1 MLTIRQFNI
10 IILLG
15 DTMSDLLNNETYRNT
30 FKTDKSKINDILR
43 IMIYTNHRIEGNI
56 YKCNSIIE
64 TFRAYGE
71 SYNTVISYGYLTI
84 NKNLIKFEYF
94 QEYWKWLVEFENKFL
109 SDYYINAKT
118 LINYIRQSNYELFNM
133 PEKIDDNHYLNPFE
147 IWESMYS
154 GKILN
159 QKNEKVNLF
168 SNIFKAVSNKEIC
181 NRTNLFLNNMYKLE
195 NKLNPLFDIRFL
207 KLRNQKP
214 GNYIVPYKDW
224 YIFSLFYIYQEGLN
238 VKEYTKKGNKID
250 GKKSSKIPKFNI
262 KRSCSEDSFK
272 SVIKNVLHFIDIYIE
287 EPGSIFISQLHRVDD
302 LFKIFKMQT
311 MTKYFLVFQED
322 KFLSLISKSKTK
334 MEDDEKN
341 FILTTLKYS
350 VFYDY
355 DFITK
360 CLYSNCKN
368 PFYIF
373 GMFTYL
379 YFYNEEKE
387 DSKEKEDG
395 VNKEDS
401 VNKDNDG
408 KKEDDNKTK
417 EDSWLNYEN
426 VSLTTNFEIIK
437 ENTIRIID
445 CFSHQ
450 SIGFDLS
457 IGAKFDDLS
466 SDIKDIAFFKHMEKD
481 FVSVRKKMYENETN
495 KTKDFLNLNNYFNII
510 SDDNLKIDKNEYKD
524 FICYEMARN
533 GYYLDNDVL
542 KIYLEEIIKKYKDPV
557 IINLAKNKN
566 KWTNVHIKEIKDY
579 MSYLVKLQCTNLP
592 RSYFKKFDI
601 LDDVN
606 RFVGDDGLEEY
617 RTQ

>member
-1 MLTIRQFNI
+1 MVYIDHR
-10 IILLG
+10 
-15 DTMSDLLNNETYRNT
+15 
-30 FKTDKSKINDILR
+30 R
-43 IMIYTNHRIEGNI
+43 IKRNI
-56 YKCNSIIE
+56 YKCYSIME
-64 TFRAYGE
+64 TFYIYDGF
-71 SYNTVISYGYLTI
+71 YDTPYPYLNRI
-84 NKNLIKFEYF
+84 IKNILFKFEYF
-94 QEYWKWLVEFENKFL
+94 QEYWKWLVEFENNFL

-168 SNIFKAVSNKEIC
+168 SNILKAVSNKEIC

-195 NKLNPLFDIRFL
+195 NKLENKNYPSFNVRFL

-214 GNYIVPYKDW
+214 GNYIVSYKDW

-238 VKEYTKKGNKID
+238 VKEYTKKGNKSD

-311 MTKYFLVFQED
+311 MTKYFLAFQED
-322 KFLSLISKSKTK
+322 KFLSLISKSKK
-334 MEDDEKN
+334 EMEEDEKN
-341 FILTTLKYS
+341 FILKYS

-360 CLYSNCKN
+360 CLCSNCKN

-379 YFYNEEKE
+379 GFYNEEEE
-387 DSKEKEDG
+387 DSKEE
-395 VNKEDS
+395 E
-401 VNKDNDG
+401 
-408 KKEDDNKTK
+408 DNKTK
-417 EDSWLNYEN
+417 EDSWLNYKN
-426 VSLTTNFEIIK
+426 VSLTTIFEFIK
-437 ENTIRIID
+437 ENTIRAID
-445 CFSHQ
+445 HFSDQ
-450 SIGFDLS
+450 SINSDATIS
-457 IGAKFDDLS
+457 DKFDDWS
-466 SDIKDIAFFKHMEKD
+466 SNFKDTAFFKNIEKD
-481 FVSVRKKMYENETN
+481 FVSIRKKIYENEI
-495 KTKDFLNLNNYFNII
+495 KETKDFLNNYFNII
-510 SDDNLKIDKNEYKD
+510 SDLNLEIDKNEYED

-533 GYYLDNDVL
+533 SYYLDNDVL

-566 KWTNVHIKEIKDY
+566 KWTNAHIKEIKDY

-601 LDDVN
+601 LDDVI

-617 RTQ
+617 RIPNNH

>member
-1 MLTIRQFNI
+1 
-10 IILLG
+10 
-15 DTMSDLLNNETYRNT
+15 MSDLLNNETYRNT
-30 FKTDKSKINDILR
+30 SKTDKSKINDILR
-43 IMIYTNHRIEGNI
+43 IMIYTEHQIERNMC
-56 YKCNSIIE
+56 KQDSIME
-64 TFRAYGE
+64 TFGAYGWL
-71 SYNTVISYGYLTI
+71 YNTLIPYEDLII
-84 NKNLIKFEYF
+84 NKNLFKFEYY
-94 QEYWKWLVEFENKFL
+94 QKYWIWLVKFENKFL

-168 SNIFKAVSNKEIC
+168 SNVFMAISNKEIC

-195 NKLNPLFDIRFL
+195 NKLENKNYPSFNVRFL

-214 GNYIVPYKDW
+214 GNYIVLYKDW

-238 VKEYTKKGNKID
+238 VKEYTKKGNKSD

-302 LFKIFKMQT
+302 FFKIFKMQT
-311 MTKYFLVFQED
+311 MTKYFLAFQED
-322 KFLSLISKSKTK
+322 KFLSLISKSEKE
-334 MEDDEKN
+334 MEEDEKN
-341 FILTTLKYS
+341 FILTKLKYS

-360 CLYSNCKN
+360 CLCSNCKN

-379 YFYNEEKE
+379 GFYNEEEE
-387 DSKEKEDG
+387 DSKEE
-395 VNKEDS
+395 E
-401 VNKDNDG
+401 
-408 KKEDDNKTK
+408 DNKTK
-417 EDSWLNYEN
+417 EDSWLNCQN
-426 VSLTTNFEIIK
+426 ISLTTIFKFIK
-437 ENTIRIID
+437 ENTIRVID
-445 CFSHQ
+445 YFSDQ
-450 SIGFDLS
+450 SINSDATIS
-457 IGAKFDDLS
+457 DKFDDWS
-466 SDIKDIAFFKHMEKD
+466 SNFKDTAFFKNIEKD
-481 FVSVRKKMYENETN
+481 FVSIRKKIYENEI
-495 KTKDFLNLNNYFNII
+495 KETKDFLNNYFNII
-510 SDDNLKIDKNEYKD
+510 SDLNLEIDKNEYED

-533 GYYLDNDVL
+533 SYYLDNDVL

-566 KWTNVHIKEIKDY
+566 KWTNAHIKEIKDY

-592 RSYFKKFDI
+592 RSYFKEFDI
-601 LDDVN
+601 TEDKF

-617 RTQ
+617 RIPNNH

>member
-1 MLTIRQFNI
+1 
-10 IILLG
+10 
-15 DTMSDLLNNETYRNT
+15 
-30 FKTDKSKINDILR
+30 
-43 IMIYTNHRIEGNI
+43 
-56 YKCNSIIE
+56 
-64 TFRAYGE
+64 
-71 SYNTVISYGYLTI
+71 
-84 NKNLIKFEYF
+84 
-94 QEYWKWLVEFENKFL
+94 
-109 SDYYINAKT
+109 
-118 LINYIRQSNYELFNM
+118 
-133 PEKIDDNHYLNPFE
+133 
-147 IWESMYS
+147 MYS

-168 SNIFKAVSNKEIC
+168 SNIFNAVSNKEIC
-181 NRTNLFLNNMYKLE
+181 NRTNLFLNNMYKLK
-195 NKLNPLFDIRFL
+195 NKMYPSFNVCFL
-207 KLRNQKP
+207 ELRNQKP

-250 GKKSSKIPKFNI
+250 GKIPKFNI

-355 DFITK
+355 NFITK
-360 CLYSNCKN
+360 CLCSNCKN
-368 PFYIF
+368 PFYVF

-379 YFYNEEKE
+379 RFYNEEEEDGVKKE
-387 DSKEKEDG
+387 DR
-395 VNKEDS
+395 VNKEDG
-401 VNKDNDG
+401 G
-408 KKEDDNKTK
+408 KKDDNKTK

-426 VSLTTNFEIIK
+426 VSLTSIFENIK
-437 ENTIRIID
+437 ENTIRTID

-450 SIGFDLS
+450 SNGFDLS
-457 IGAKFDDLS
+457 IGAKFDDWS
-466 SDIKDIAFFKHMEKD
+466 SNFKDTAFFKHMEKD
-481 FVSVRKKMYENETN
+481 FVSIRKKIYENEI
-495 KTKDFLNLNNYFNII
+495 KETKDFLNNYFNII
-510 SDDNLKIDKNEYKD
+510 SDVNLEIDKNEYED

-533 GYYLDNDVL
+533 SYYLDNDIL
-542 KIYLEEIIKKYKDPV
+542 RIYLEEIIKKYKDPV

-566 KWTNVHIKEIKDY
+566 KWTNVHIKGIKDY

-601 LDDVN
+601 LDDVI
-606 RFVGDDGLEEY
+606 RFFTDDGLVEY
-617 RTQ
+617 RIPNNY

>member
-15 DTMSDLLNNETYRNT
+15 DTMSDLLNNETYRNIS
-30 FKTDKSKINDILR
+30 KTDKSKISDILR
-43 IMIYTNHRIEGNI
+43 VMVYIDHRIKRNI
-56 YKCNSIIE
+56 YKRNSIME
-64 TFRAYGE
+64 TFYK
-71 SYNTVISYGYLTI
+71 YNGFYDTSFPYLNRI
-84 NKNLIKFEYF
+84 IKNILFKFEYF

-168 SNIFKAVSNKEIC
+168 SNILKAVSNKEIC

-207 KLRNQKP
+207 KLRNQKR
-214 GNYIVPYKDW
+214 GNYIVSYKDW

-238 VKEYTKKGNKID
+238 VKEYTKRGNKID
-250 GKKSSKIPKFNI
+250 GKIPKFNI

-334 MEDDEKN
+334 MEDDEKK

-355 DFITK
+355 NFITK
-360 CLYSNCKN
+360 CLCSNCKN
-368 PFYIF
+368 PFYVF

-379 YFYNEEKE
+379 YFYNEEEE
-387 DSKEKEDG
+387 DSKEE
-395 VNKEDS
+395 E
-401 VNKDNDG
+401 
-408 KKEDDNKTK
+408 DNKTK
-417 EDSWLNYEN
+417 EDSWLNYKN
-426 VSLTTNFEIIK
+426 VSLTTIFETIK
-437 ENTIRIID
+437 ENTIRAINY
-445 CFSHQ
+445 FSYQ
-450 SIGFDLS
+450 SINSDAT
-457 IGAKFDDLS
+457 IGAKFDDWS
-466 SDIKDIAFFKHMEKD
+466 SNFKDTAFFKHMEKD
-481 FVSVRKKMYENETN
+481 FVSIRKKIYENEI
-495 KTKDFLNLNNYFNII
+495 KETKDFLNNYFNII
-510 SDDNLKIDKNEYKD
+510 SDVNLEIDKNEYED

-557 IINLAKNKN
+557 IINLAENKN

-601 LDDVN
+601 LDDVI
-606 RFVGDDGLEEY
+606 RFFTDDGLEEY
-617 RTQ
+617 RIPNNY